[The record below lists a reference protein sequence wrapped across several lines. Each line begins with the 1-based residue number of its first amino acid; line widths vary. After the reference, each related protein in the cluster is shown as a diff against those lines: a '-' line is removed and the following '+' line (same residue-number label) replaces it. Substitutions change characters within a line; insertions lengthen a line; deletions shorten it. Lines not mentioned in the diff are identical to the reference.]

1 MELLIIFDRD
11 DRLYRFGEV
20 ISGRVVLEADHD
32 TAYSEVWITYQWRT
46 HGRGNRDNGGEE
58 KLTLA
63 AKKTSLRAGERKE
76 FPFHFIAPN
85 GPVTYHGHLLNV
97 DWYLTAR
104 ARLSPYGHC
113 KSEEDFLLQA
123 GERTGAVILGN
134 KEIPRNELP
143 AYSTGGLPV
152 SHGLLEV
159 KANSAQSAGLGSKVG
174 PWLGGLLLL
183 LFVFISKSL
192 LEESFDWNPF
202 LAFIVPIVTLIL
214 VAGVIQGLFANAY
227 RRKLKIGEVWVKP
240 ASVYGGSEVYCHVD
254 FIVKRLVHL
263 GSIKASI
270 SIRERITRTA
280 GTTTEVELH
289 TMDEKTCTRLFNED
303 LLEGRWIAFDCALP
317 IASDAPATF
326 SSNNNVLEWIVV
338 MKAELKGWPAWQK
351 SFPITVLP
359 CAFADQQD
367 DRQVFVVA

>member
-20 ISGRVVLEADHD
+20 ISGKVVLETDHD
-32 TAYSEVWITYQWRT
+32 YTFSEIRITYRWRT
-46 HGRGNRDNGGEE
+46 HGRGDRDMGEE
-58 KLTLA
+58 NRLTLA
-63 AKKTSLRAGERKE
+63 SEPSFRAGECKE
-76 FPFHFIAPN
+76 FPFHFAAPN
-85 GPVTYHGHLLNV
+85 GPVTYHGYWLNV
-97 DWYLTAR
+97 DWYLTAQAGGYYR
-104 ARLSPYGHC
+104 HF

-123 GERTGAVILGN
+123 GDHTDAVILGN
-134 KEIPRNELP
+134 KEIPRNDLP
-143 AYSTGGLPV
+143 ALSTGGPPV

-159 KANSAQSAGLGSKVG
+159 KASSAQSAGLGSKVG

-254 FIVKRLVHL
+254 FIAKRMVHL
-263 GSIKASI
+263 RSIKASI
-270 SIRERITRTA
+270 SIRERISRTA
-280 GTTTEVELH
+280 GTTTETETHIL
-289 TMDEKTCTRLFNED
+289 DEKTHTRPFNED
-303 LLEGRWIAFDCALP
+303 LAEGRWIAFDCALP
-317 IASDAPATF
+317 VGSDAPATF
-326 SSNNNVLEWIVV
+326 SSNNNALEWIV
-338 MKAELKGWPAWQK
+338 MMRAELKGWPAWQK

-367 DRQVFVVA
+367 DRKVFVVA